1 MTWLFILDIGYWLL
15 DIGYRVLAGV
25 CGVAVNYLLALRA
38 EILLILL
45 TTLYHPFCHV
55 LRNKLQTASSKRA
68 CNNELTIVR

>member
-1 MTWLFILDIGYWLL
+1 MVFYFGYWVLVIGYWVLV
-15 DIGYRVLAGV
+15 IGYWVLAGA

-55 LRNKLQTASSKRA
+55 LRNKLPYAITRYARPLS
-68 CNNELTIVR
+68 